1 MRRTIRVVAS
11 PAALD
16 CIVMGDGPVGE
27 RRDRGDERAAK
38 RAQRVLDPGRDD
50 REDRAL
56 DQPVALE
63 LAQGEGED
71 SLRDTDGSGL
81 GEE

>member
-1 MRRTIRVVAS
+1 MRRTIRVVAG

-27 RRDRGDERAAK
+27 RRDRGDQRAAK
-38 RAQRVLDPGRDD
+38 RAQRVLDPGRND

-56 DQPVALE
+56 DQAVALE
-63 LAQGEGED
+63 LAQGEE
-71 SLRDTDGSGL
+71 SLRDTDGPGM
-81 GEE
+81 GEG

>member
-1 MRRTIRVVAS
+1 MRRTIRVVAG

-27 RRDRGDERAAK
+27 RRDRGDQGAAK

-63 LAQGEGED
+63 LAQGEE
-71 SLRDTDGSGL
+71 SLRDTDGPGM
-81 GEE
+81 GEG

>member
-1 MRRTIRVVAS
+1 MIRVVAGL
-11 PAALD
+11 AARD
-16 CIVMGDGPVGE
+16 CVVVGDGPVGE
-27 RRDRGDERAAK
+27 RRDRGDQGAAK

-63 LAQGEGED
+63 LAQGEGEHP
-71 SLRDTDGSGL
+71 LRDTYGPGM
-81 GEE
+81 GEG